1 MRLGTC
7 CDAANIHNKGMSN
20 DAAAQEGPSG
30 PNAILMEAIVR
41 MRCISATYNR
51 KRMILAPHILY
62 MRNAGLYTDA
72 FVVSR
77 ENMLPREAKFGTFK
91 IDGFSELS
99 LTQRAFS
106 ASDLFDP
113 KLDKYIGAALLA
125 IEPES
130 AFAA

>member
-1 MRLGTC
+1 MNKSD
-7 CDAANIHNKGMSN
+7 DAN
-20 DAAAQEGPSG
+20 EGPTG
-30 PNAILMEAIVR
+30 PNAIVMEAIVR

-62 MRNAGLYTDA
+62 MRNGGLYTDA
-72 FVVSR
+72 MVISR

-99 LTQRAFS
+99 LTQRAFVE
-106 ASDLFDP
+106 SDMFDR
-113 KLDKYIGAALLA
+113 KLDKYVGAALLS

-130 AFAA
+130 AVAA